1 MHPQFPKGF
10 PLNKIIT
17 AAVLLA
23 AVASTAG
30 AQGSRVR
37 PTPAAGELIRVTPD
51 SGGAFTG
58 RLAALGGDTLVLDP
72 SDRGSAMMA
81 VASRERVEVHR
92 SHRELW
98 SGLGALAGIAAGFV
112 ASQLQSS
119 GPDAATKK
127 TTVAVV
133 GGAAGGVLGGF
144 FGFMVA
150 PHQWQRLRPT
160 ARRGPAPV
168 VAASVTLTP
177 PPPADIA
184 PAATVEPA
192 PQPTLAEA
200 AQPAP
205 APADPTQPPAP
216 SAPPETVVAP
226 PAPSTPQPS
235 APPPEPP
242 AVPTP

>member
-1 MHPQFPKGF
+1 M
-10 PLNKIIT
+10 NKIIT

-23 AVASTAG
+23 ASASTAG

-72 SDRGSAMMA
+72 SDRGSAVMA

-98 SGLGALAGIAAGFV
+98 SGLGALAGIATGFV
-112 ASQLQSS
+112 ASQLQSG
-119 GPDAATKK
+119 GPDAGRKK
-127 TTVAVV
+127 TTIAVV
-133 GGAAGGVLGGF
+133 GGAAGGMLGGF
-144 FGFMVA
+144 FGFVVA
-150 PHQWQRLRPT
+150 PHQWQRLRST

-168 VAASVTLTP
+168 VAASATLPP

-184 PAATVEPA
+184 PAATIEQAPQSTASEPA
-192 PQPTLAEA
+192 QPT
-200 AQPAP
+200 PT
-205 APADPTQPPAP
+205 PADPTQPPAP
-216 SAPPETVVAP
+216 SAPPATVVAP
-226 PAPSTPQPS
+226 LVSSAPQPS
-235 APPPEPP
+235 VPPPAPPT
-242 AVPTP
+242 VPTP